1 MISKPTYPTLREEIG
16 WVIPSTLLG
25 DPRPNPRL
33 IYEKLYLLYM
43 LQELGKL
50 YTKAQN
56 EKTH

>member
-1 MISKPTYPTLREEIG
+1 MISKPTYPTLREEID
-16 WVIPSTLLG
+16 WVISSTLLG

-50 YTKAQN
+50 YIKAQDEATN
-56 EKTH
+56 